1 MNKLILLASLLFIT
15 ASCAKQEQQHT
26 SDANVQTTAI
36 AIPTVQCSMCTE
48 TITDAL
54 KEVDG
59 VQSVDADLE
68 KKVATV
74 AYLPAVVDVS
84 RLEQAIANAGYDANA
99 TKRNAEAYEKLPEC
113 CKEPFL

>member
-1 MNKLILLASLLFIT
+1 MNKLILFASLLFIT

-54 KEVDG
+54 KAFNPASGTVSGSPKFPLFPFGIIPSPQTPRELLLSH
-59 VQSVDADLE
+59 QSG
-68 KKVATV
+68 T
-74 AYLPAVVDVS
+74 S
-84 RLEQAIANAGYDANA
+84 NAAFPIHELGQ
-99 TKRNAEAYEKLPEC
+99 L
-113 CKEPFL
+113 L